1 MMKSTIKLTALCF
14 LTAVLMM
21 SCSKDTENGNHNN
34 QNALVGTKWVTSYA
48 DYYMVI
54 EFVSENQVQGY
65 FAKGDNYAYLQ
76 GLTTGSYSLNGKS
89 ITFSGFDIIYSYMLN
104 SHYKP
109 QTGSFNGGIM
119 QTQGLQSVYS
129 DNDWKPWNE
138 TWSKY

>member
-1 MMKSTIKLTALCF
+1 
-14 LTAVLMM
+14 
-21 SCSKDTENGNHNN
+21 
-34 QNALVGTKWVTSYA
+34 
-48 DYYMVI
+48 
-54 EFVSENQVQGY
+54 
-65 FAKGDNYAYLQ
+65 
-76 GLTTGSYSLNGKS
+76 
-89 ITFSGFDIIYSYMLN
+89 MLN